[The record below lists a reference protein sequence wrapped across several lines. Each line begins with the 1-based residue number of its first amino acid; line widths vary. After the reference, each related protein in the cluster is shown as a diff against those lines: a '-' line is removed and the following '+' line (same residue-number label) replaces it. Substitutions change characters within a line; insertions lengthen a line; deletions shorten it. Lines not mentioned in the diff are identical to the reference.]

1 MWLDTGPGVVLG
13 ASLVYSPR
21 VSQPSSSGSDLAA
34 VNLTNPPGPPG
45 QAGAGAGD
53 NLLWSH
59 PSHLTKHSTL
69 LKLQTGL
76 TVNVTEKD
84 KIQF

>member
-1 MWLDTGPGVVLG
+1 MAGHWTWCGPRSVI
-13 ASLVYSPR
+13 SL
-21 VSQPSSSGSDLAA
+21 QPPCLPAQHQRGSDLAA
-34 VNLTNPPGPPG
+34 VNLTNSPGPPG

-53 NLLWSH
+53 HLVWSH
-59 PSHLTKHSTL
+59 QSHLTKHSTL
-69 LKLQTGL
+69 LNLQTGL

>member
-1 MWLDTGPGVVLG
+1 MWLDTGAGVVLG

-45 QAGAGAGD
+45 QAGARH

-59 PSHLTKHSTL
+59 PSHFITKHSTL

-84 KIQF
+84 NI

>member
-53 NLLWSH
+53 HLVWSH
-59 PSHLTKHSTL
+59 QSHLTKHSTL

>member
-34 VNLTNPPGPPG
+34 VNLTNPPG
-45 QAGAGAGD
+45 QAGAGH